1 MTKTKGFK
9 ERKNYSPS
17 EEEQIRI
24 VSKIK
29 MSRKINVEFMIKMLY
44 ASKFRNT
51 TFTDLIEGSKQQI
64 QFKAHILF
72 LTQGAYPE
80 ADEEVQQLHVPDDV

>member
-17 EEEQIRI
+17 EEEQISI

-29 MSRKINVEFMIKMLY
+29 MSRKTNVEFMIKMLY
-44 ASKFRNT
+44 ASKIVNT

-80 ADEEVQQLHVPDDV
+80 ADEEVQQLHVPDDI